1 MSEQH
6 SAGAFDIRN
15 VIGSLLG
22 IYGIVLI
29 ICSFLLDPGTDK
41 ESVDNLYAGIG
52 MLALAIGFA
61 LWAKIAPIV
70 VAEDH

>member
-22 IYGIVLI
+22 IYGTILI
-29 ICSFLLDPGTDK
+29 ICSFLLEPSADK

-52 MLALAIGFA
+52 MLAVAIGFS

-70 VAEDH
+70 VAEDL